1 MQFIKMS
8 IPSCPQPLA
17 VYSVQVSVVVTGTCT
32 SNRRNMKTSEQIAN
46 QQTPRLA
53 LMFGAVCLTLFFT
66 FQSQAFPVTQVTFKD
81 NAPFTAVN
89 QTTAAPL
96 TSSDGL
102 LTVAGWADLN
112 ATVPAKL

>member
-1 MQFIKMS
+1 
-8 IPSCPQPLA
+8 
-17 VYSVQVSVVVTGTCT
+17 
-32 SNRRNMKTSEQIAN
+32 MKTSEQIAN

-112 ATVPAKL
+112 AAVPAKLYQWFWIFGVNSGVGNGALIDGQE